1 MAHSDKGRNEEMLD
15 MFFDAAKAQEPVPG
29 SDLMARILADASQV
43 QSGFQTVPDA
53 KPVPTPA
60 RTTQSILTRIFAVL
74 GGWAG
79 ASALTASICIGM
91 LYGATAPDTVRS
103 YLPSLN
109 EQTVELDF
117 SYLGLLDETVADL
130 EG

>member
-1 MAHSDKGRNEEMLD
+1 MAHSDKGPNEKMLD
-15 MFFDAAKAQEPVPG
+15 MFFDASKAQEPVPG

-43 QSGFQTVPDA
+43 QAGFKHTTVA
-53 KPVPTPA
+53 TTATTPVRVTEN
-60 RTTQSILTRIFAVL
+60 ILTRIFAVM

-79 ASALTASICIGM
+79 ASALTASICIGV
-91 LYGATAPDTVRS
+91 LYGATAPETVRS
-103 YLPSLN
+103 YLPAMS
-109 EQTVELDF
+109 EQTAELDY

>member
-1 MAHSDKGRNEEMLD
+1 MTDSEKGENQEMLD
-15 MFFDAAKAQEPVPG
+15 VFFEASRAQDPVPG

-43 QSGFQTVPDA
+43 QAGFNPAPAVVSHPSAGQPGQTLL
-53 KPVPTPA
+53 
-60 RTTQSILTRIFAVL
+60 SRIFAVM

-79 ASALTASICIGM
+79 ASALTASVCIGV

-103 YLPSLN
+103 YLPALD
-109 EQTVELDF
+109 EQTAELDY

>member
-1 MAHSDKGRNEEMLD
+1 MLD
-15 MFFDAAKAQEPVPG
+15 VFFNASKAQEPVPG

-43 QSGFQTVPDA
+43 QSGFNPAPVTALNPSPAQPRQT
-53 KPVPTPA
+53 
-60 RTTQSILTRIFAVL
+60 ILTRIFAVM

-79 ASALTASICIGM
+79 ASALTASICIGV

-103 YLPSLN
+103 YLPALDA
-109 EQTVELDF
+109 QTAELDY